1 MTRQISDNIPM
12 NVLQADLESFRGK
25 ALELGATRAEII
37 TTDKVII
44 DERVRAKCLNPKCPT
59 YGTCG
64 NCPPYAP
71 DLDFIRQVAAK
82 YQYALFILTRFPSA
96 PTADREAHPL
106 AISGGLKSHEII
118 AKVEAAAFHAGYYL
132 AMGLGAGSCKP
143 VFCADSACAVLK
155 GEGCRQGLKARYSME
170 SWAMDAFLMAA
181 RAGWEIYPGGESEV
195 PFMVTLGLV
204 FIY

>member
-1 MTRQISDNIPM
+1 MTRRIADNIPADI
-12 NVLQADLESFRGK
+12 LQADLATFRQQ
-25 ALELGATRAEII
+25 ALDLGAAQAEII
-37 TTDKVII
+37 SADSVII

-71 DLDFIRQVAAK
+71 DLDFIRKICAR
-82 YQYALFILTRFPSA
+82 YRYALFILTRFQTEPAASA
-96 PTADREAHPL
+96 ESHPL
-106 AISGGLKSHEII
+106 TIPGGLKSPEII
-118 AKVEAAAFHAGYYL
+118 AKVEAAAFHAGYSL
-132 AMGLGAGSCKP
+132 AMGLGAGPCKP
-143 VFCADSACAVLK
+143 LFCPDTACSVIK

-170 SWAMDAFLMAA
+170 SWGMDAFLMAA
-181 RAGWEIYPGGESEV
+181 RAGWEIYPGGAGDV

>member
-1 MTRQISDNIPM
+1 MTRQISDNIPAEL
-12 NVLQADLESFRGK
+12 LQADLESFCRK
-25 ALELGATRAEII
+25 ALEMGATRAEII

-71 DLDFIRQVAAK
+71 DLDFIRKVVAK
-82 YQYALFILTRFPSA
+82 YRYALFILTRFPTGPAEPEKS
-96 PTADREAHPL
+96 HPL

-143 VFCADSACAVLK
+143 VFCVDAVCSVIK

-170 SWAMDAFLMAA
+170 SWGMDAFLMAA
-181 RAGWEIYPGGESEV
+181 RAGWEVYPGGEGDV
-195 PFMVTLGLV
+195 PFMVTMGLV
-204 FIY
+204 LVY